1 MHVAESVYDL
11 GRWIDLLPLPLVYA
25 DAGTIGIEDVLSGG
39 ARPSCPEPGR
49 SPRKVEQIVT
59 LKQGAR
65 LSLELT

>member
-11 GRWIDLLPLPLVYA
+11 GRWIDLVPLLLVYA

-39 ARPSCPEPGR
+39 ARPSCPKPGR
-49 SPRKVEQIVT
+49 PPRKVEQIVT